1 MISLRRIAATQFQAR
16 FSPDFSRTSRKG
28 NFYVDIFSLFT
39 HNLLSPP
46 VLFFALGILAGL
58 LKSDLDVPDQIS
70 RYLSIYLMMA
80 IGFKGGVAIAETAEI
95 NLQVVATIGAG
106 IVTGFTQPF
115 LGYALLKWTT
125 RLDSPTAAAVA
136 AHYGSISMVTFV
148 TAVSFLDTN
157 EVFYAGYIVA
167 VLALME
173 APAILTGL
181 FIAHRAEPDTIKAT
195 EKATPRLSREIFTNG
210 AILLLTGSFLVGWAT
225 GTTGMEKMHGFLVEP
240 FNGILAFF
248 LLDMG
253 LLVSR
258 QLHHL
263 REFSVRLAL
272 FGIYM
277 PLIGALVGLV
287 LSWVIGLDVGTG
299 TLFTVLIASASYI
312 AVTAAMRLALP
323 QAKAA
328 IYLPMS
334 LAITFPFNIIVG
346 IPLYFAVA
354 EILLS

>member
-1 MISLRRIAATQFQAR
+1 M
-16 FSPDFSRTSRKG
+16 
-28 NFYVDIFSLFT
+28 DILTLFT
-39 HNLLSPP
+39 HNILSPP
-46 VLFFALGILAGL
+46 ILFFVLGIIAGL
-58 LKSDLDVPDQIS
+58 LKSDLNVPEQIS

-80 IGFKGGVAIAETAEI
+80 IGFKGGVAIAETPEI
-95 NLQVVATIGAG
+95 NEQIITTIIAG
-106 IVTGFTQPF
+106 IITGFTQPF
-115 LGYALLKWTT
+115 LGYLLLKWTT
-125 RLDSPTAAAVA
+125 KLDSPTAAAIA

-148 TAVSFLDTN
+148 TAVSFL
-157 EVFYAGYIVA
+157 EASAVVYAGYIVA

-181 FIAHRAEPDTIKAT
+181 FIAHRAEPKTIKAT
-195 EKATPRLSREIFTNG
+195 EKATPKLSREIFTNG

-225 GTTGMEKMHGFLVEP
+225 GTSGMEKMHGFFVEP
-240 FNGILAFF
+240 FHGILAFF

-258 QLHHL
+258 QLHYL
-263 REFSVRLAL
+263 KEFTLRLAL

-277 PLIGALVGLV
+277 PLIGGGLGLGLSV
-287 LSWVIGLDVGTG
+287 LIGLDVGTG

-328 IYLPMS
+328 IYVPMS
-334 LAITFPFNIIVG
+334 LAITFPFNIMIG
-346 IPLYFAVA
+346 IPLYFAAA
-354 EILLS
+354 ETLLG